1 MVSSDEQHYKEIF
14 DNTLQAL
21 KKYKKILFLT
31 TSNRWGGEENSEKP
45 KSTMLAYEIAKRLE
59 RSNITI
65 IEVPF
70 LNIYPCEGNVSTM
83 RGNSCGELAAKKKDP
98 LKNPSGHHRCWASI
112 NNKDDELWQIRK
124 ELFESDCVI
133 FFGSVRWGQ
142 MNSIYQKLIERLT
155 WIENRHTTL
164 GEENIVQNIDAGI
177 IIVSQNWN
185 SAAVLDTQKRVLQY
199 FGFNVINDLSWNWQ
213 YTDEDKD
220 ESQESYIDAAKKF
233 AKIFLDSDIKI

>member
-1 MVSSDEQHYKEIF
+1 
-14 DNTLQAL
+14 
-21 KKYKKILFLT
+21 
-31 TSNRWGGEENSEKP
+31 
-45 KSTMLAYEIAKRLE
+45 
-59 RSNITI
+59 
-65 IEVPF
+65 
-70 LNIYPCEGNVSTM
+70 
-83 RGNSCGELAAKKKDP
+83 
-98 LKNPSGHHRCWASI
+98 
-112 NNKDDELWQIRK
+112 
-124 ELFESDCVI
+124 
-133 FFGSVRWGQ
+133 
-142 MNSIYQKLIERLT
+142 LIERLT